1 MAGFVKFLDK
11 LPPESITVK
20 DLSPEELERLKK
32 MIREQPATII
42 VGEVKP

>member
-11 LPPESITVK
+11 LPPEAITVK
-20 DLSPEELERLKK
+20 DLSPEELERLKQ
-32 MIREQPATII
+32 MIREQPSTII